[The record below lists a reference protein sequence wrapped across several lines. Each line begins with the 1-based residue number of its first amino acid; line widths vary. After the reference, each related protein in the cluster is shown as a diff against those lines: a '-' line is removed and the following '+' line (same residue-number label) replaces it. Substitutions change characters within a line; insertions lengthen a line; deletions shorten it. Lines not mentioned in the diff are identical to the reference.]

1 MPRLMK
7 NHEGLELTFK
17 MFLLLLFYFFDVS
30 IARTNFWDICVII
43 IIIIIIGCQSLS
55 LVIVFCNKNIC
66 SEVDLLLYRMI
77 FMAIWMK

>member
-17 MFLLLLFYFFDVS
+17 MFLLLLFYIFDVS
-30 IARTNFWDICVII
+30 IARTSFWDIC
-43 IIIIIIGCQSLS
+43 IIIIIGCQSLS
-55 LVIVFCNKNIC
+55 LFIVFCNKNIC